1 MSGIHSKV
9 MTTRPKINTSK
20 DREDSLLA
28 MLRAFYAHMPPR
40 RRLHLAIL
48 MVLMLVGALAEL
60 LTLGAVVPFVALMAE
75 PERAYDY
82 PRLQQLFQAL
92 GWNDPESI
100 LLPMTAL
107 FVGLAI
113 VASMIRLALLWVKN
127 RFVFGLGYDIGVR
140 LYDRILHQPYQFHV
154 SRNSS
159 EIIAGVTKVQS
170 AINGVLRPLLQAV
183 ISLILA
189 IGLISALVIVDAG
202 VALAGGAIF
211 AVLYLSVTVFT
222 RLRLRKNSKIMAEAH
237 TSRVRNIQEG
247 LGGIRDVLLDSSQ
260 SHYLK
265 NFARVDQR
273 LRTAQAT
280 NAFIGEA
287 PRYVIEAIG
296 ILLIVSFAYFL
307 VHQPGGLIG
316 ALPVLGAL
324 ALGAQRLM
332 PLLQQIYRGWSSV
345 LGKWQMMLD
354 VLDFLDLPMP
364 KSVDSS
370 IQIPFEKELELRDVN
385 FSYGNEGPEVLRE
398 FSLRIGKGERIGLI
412 GKTGSGKTT
421 ALDIIM
427 GLLNPVTGQL
437 LIDGKNIDE
446 TNLPAWQAQI
456 AHVPQAIYLTD
467 GSIAQNIAFGLPA
480 REIDMERVRQAAR
493 QAQIADFIESN
504 SAGYQARVGERGIQL
519 SGGQRQR
526 IGIARA
532 LYKRAQVLV
541 FDEAT
546 SALDNQTESAVME
559 SMEALGQD
567 LTVLMI
573 AHRLETLKS
582 CTRIIRLSEG
592 RIIGSGTYEEVV
604 GTGQAC
610 PEQEL
615 TN

>member
-1 MSGIHSKV
+1 
-9 MTTRPKINTSK
+9 
-20 DREDSLLA
+20 
-28 MLRAFYAHMPPR
+28 
-40 RRLHLAIL
+40 
-48 MVLMLVGALAEL
+48 MLVGALAEL
-60 LTLGAVVPFVALMAE
+60 LTLGAVVPFVALLAE

-82 PRLQQLFQAL
+82 PRLQQVFGAL
-92 GWNDPESI
+92 GWHDPESI

-107 FVGLAI
+107 FVALA
-113 VASMIRLALLWVKN
+113 VGAAMTRLALLWVKN

-183 ISLILA
+183 ISAILA
-189 IGLISALVIVDAG
+189 IGLIAALVIVDAG

-211 AVLYLSVTVFT
+211 AFLYVSVTFFT
-222 RLRLRKNSKIMAEAH
+222 RLRLRKNSKIIAETH
-237 TSRVRNIQEG
+237 TGRVRNIQEG

-260 SHYLK
+260 PHYLK

-287 PRYVIEAIG
+287 PRYVIEALG

-332 PLLQQIYRGWSSV
+332 PLLQQIYSGWSSV

-364 KSVDSS
+364 QPTGSS
-370 IQIPFEKELELRDVN
+370 IQVPFERELELRNVSFAYGDDGADVLTN
-385 FSYGNEGPEVLRE
+385 I
-398 FSLRIGKGERIGLI
+398 SLRVEKGERVGLI

-421 ALDIIM
+421 TLDIIM
-427 GLLNPVTGQL
+427 GLLSPVDGQIL
-437 LIDGKNIDE
+437 VDGRPITV
-446 TNLPAWQAQI
+446 TNMHAWQALI
-456 AHVPQAIYLTD
+456 AHVPQVIYLAD
-467 GSIAQNIAFGLPA
+467 GSIAENIAFGLPA
-480 REIDMERVRQAAR
+480 RDVDMERVQQAAR

-504 SAGYQARVGERGIQL
+504 PDGYQARVGERGIQL

-532 LYKRAQVLV
+532 LYKQAQVLV

-546 SALDNQTESAVME
+546 SALDNQTESAVMQ
-559 SMEALGQD
+559 SMEGLGKD

-592 RIIGSGTYEEVV
+592 RIAGSGTYDEIV
-604 GTGQAC
+604 GESQSL
-610 PEQEL
+610 PEREM

>member
-1 MSGIHSKV
+1 

-519 SGGQRQR
+519 SGGQRPR
-526 IGIARA
+526 IGLARA
-532 LYKRAQVLV
+532 VDTRAQVLV

-567 LTVLMI
+567 LPVLMI
-573 AHRLETLKS
+573 AHRLETLTS

>member
-1 MSGIHSKV
+1 